1 MLLCQDGYDCDGNA
15 QTLAYN
21 SLVYREDFSDGSA
34 QNWNTSNGASGS
46 QSTYQDNYS
55 YWNMTADWNQM
66 SYTSDILDS
75 DSFGLGFGLMY
86 WMVVVSKSTGTNHTG
101 YNFNISESELFL

>member
-1 MLLCQDGYDCDGNA
+1 MACDYDITATDNGECYYAQDGYDCDGNA

-46 QSTYQDNYS
+46 QSVTYQDNYS
-55 YWNMTADWNQM
+55 YWNMT
-66 SYTSDILDS
+66 
-75 DSFGLGFGLMY
+75 
-86 WMVVVSKSTGTNHTG
+86 
-101 YNFNISESELFL
+101 